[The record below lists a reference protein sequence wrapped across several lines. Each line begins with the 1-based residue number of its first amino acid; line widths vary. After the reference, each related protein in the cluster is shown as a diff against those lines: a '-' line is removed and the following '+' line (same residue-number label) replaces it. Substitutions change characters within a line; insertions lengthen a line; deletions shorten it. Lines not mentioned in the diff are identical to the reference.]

1 MISLLIHKAIK
12 HMLISFHVRVFLFL
26 LLPLMS
32 ISSKADTY
40 PSKPVK
46 IIVGF
51 PAGAGADVMARVV
64 ANKLSES
71 LNQQFIVENRPGAG
85 TNIGTNVVAKSPA
98 DGYTILLMTVANA
111 INPALSSN
119 LPFDIEKDFSPI
131 VLAGFASNVLVVNPS
146 LGVKNIQEYVALAK
160 SKPGKLTYGSSGS
173 GTSPHLAGELFNSKL
188 GVDIVHVPYKG
199 GPQALTDLLGGQIDS
214 LFVITSTVMPHI
226 SSGKLKALA
235 VAGPKRTSLIPDLP
249 TLDETLIPNFD
260 VNTWFGFAVP
270 AGTPNEIIVKLNS
283 EINKALDSADLQ
295 KKLLPLGIETAGGTP
310 NQLRNFLK
318 EDLKKWSSITKIA
331 NIKLD

>member
-1 MISLLIHKAIK
+1 MTSFLIKIVLFFGLALISLL
-12 HMLISFHVRVFLFL
+12 
-26 LLPLMS
+26 
-32 ISSKADTY
+32 SKADNY

-51 PAGAGADVMARVV
+51 PAGSGADVMARVV

-71 LNQQFIVENRPGAG
+71 LSQQFIVENRPGAG
-85 TNIGTNVVAKSPA
+85 TNIGTNFVAKSPA

-131 VLAGFASNVLVVNPS
+131 TLAGFASNVLVINPN
-146 LGVKNIQEYVALAK
+146 LGVKNIQEYIALAK

-226 SSGKLKALA
+226 SSGKLKAIA
-235 VAGPKRTSLIPDLP
+235 VAGPKRTSLLPDLP
-249 TLDETLIPNFD
+249 TIDETVIPNFD
-260 VNTWFGFAVP
+260 VNTWFGFAAP
-270 AGTPNEIIVKLNS
+270 AGTPSEIIVKLNS
-283 EINKALDSADLQ
+283 EINKALDSGDTQ
-295 KKLLPLGIETAGGTP
+295 KKLLPLGIDTAGGTP
-310 NQLRNFLK
+310 NQLKNFLK
-318 EDLKKWSSITKIA
+318 EDLKKWSGITKLA
-331 NIKLD
+331 NIKPD

>member
-1 MISLLIHKAIK
+1 LTSFLIKIVLFFGLALISLL
-12 HMLISFHVRVFLFL
+12 
-26 LLPLMS
+26 
-32 ISSKADTY
+32 SKADNY

-51 PAGAGADVMARVV
+51 PAGSGADVMARVV

-71 LNQQFIVENRPGAG
+71 LSQQFIVENRPGAG
-85 TNIGTNVVAKSPA
+85 TNIGTNFVAKSPA

-131 VLAGFASNVLVVNPS
+131 TLAGFASNVLVINPN
-146 LGVKNIQEYVALAK
+146 LGVKNIQEYIALAK

-226 SSGKLKALA
+226 SSGKLKAIA
-235 VAGPKRTSLIPDLP
+235 VAGPKRTSLLPDLP
-249 TLDETLIPNFD
+249 TIDETVIPNFD
-260 VNTWFGFAVP
+260 VNTWFGFAAP
-270 AGTPNEIIVKLNS
+270 AGTPNEIVVKLNS
-283 EINKALDSADLQ
+283 EINKALDSGDTQ
-295 KKLLPLGIETAGGTP
+295 KKLLPLGIDTAGGTP
-310 NQLRNFLK
+310 SQLKNFLK
-318 EDLKKWSSITKIA
+318 EDLKKWSSITKLA
-331 NIKLD
+331 NIKPD

>member
-1 MISLLIHKAIK
+1 MTSFLIKIVLFFGLA
-12 HMLISFHVRVFLFL
+12 LISF
-26 LLPLMS
+26 
-32 ISSKADTY
+32 ISKADNY

-51 PAGAGADVMARVV
+51 PPGSGADVIARVV

-71 LNQQFIVENRPGAG
+71 LNQQFIVDNRPGAG
-85 TNIGTNVVAKSPA
+85 TNIGTNYVAKSPA

-131 VLAGFASNVLVVNPS
+131 TLAGFASNVLVINPN

-226 SSGKLKALA
+226 SSGKLKAIA
-235 VAGPKRTSLIPDLP
+235 VAGPKRTSLLPDLP
-249 TLDETLIPNFD
+249 TIDETLIPNFD
-260 VNTWFGFAVP
+260 VNTWFGFAAP

-283 EINKALDSADLQ
+283 EINKALDSGDTQ
-295 KKLLPLGIETAGGTP
+295 KKLLPLGIDTAGGTP
-310 NQLRNFLK
+310 NQLKNFLK
-318 EDLKKWSSITKIA
+318 EDLKKWSGITKIA
-331 NIKLD
+331 NIKPD

>member
-1 MISLLIHKAIK
+1 MTSFLIKIVLFFGLALISLL
-12 HMLISFHVRVFLFL
+12 
-26 LLPLMS
+26 
-32 ISSKADTY
+32 SKADNY

-51 PAGAGADVMARVV
+51 PAGSGADVMARVV

-71 LNQQFIVENRPGAG
+71 LSQQFIVENRPGAG
-85 TNIGTNVVAKSPA
+85 TNIGTNFVAKSPA

-131 VLAGFASNVLVVNPS
+131 TLAGFASNVLVINPN
-146 LGVKNIQEYVALAK
+146 LGVKNIQEYIALAK

-226 SSGKLKALA
+226 SSGKLKAIA
-235 VAGPKRTSLIPDLP
+235 VAGPKRTSLLPDLP
-249 TLDETLIPNFD
+249 TIDETVIPNFD

-270 AGTPNEIIVKLNS
+270 AGTPSEIIVKLNS
-283 EINKALDSADLQ
+283 EINKALDSGDTQ
-295 KKLLPLGIETAGGTP
+295 KKLLPLGIDTAGGTP
-310 NQLRNFLK
+310 NQLKNFLK
-318 EDLKKWSSITKIA
+318 EDLKKWSGITKLA
-331 NIKLD
+331 NIKPD

>member
-1 MISLLIHKAIK
+1 MPISIFIKIALCFSLI
-12 HMLISFHVRVFLFL
+12 VFGIN
-26 LLPLMS
+26 S
-32 ISSKADTY
+32 QADIY
-40 PSKPVK
+40 PNKPVK

-51 PAGAGADVMARVV
+51 PPGAGADLMARVV

-71 LNQQFIVENRPGAG
+71 FNQQFIVENRPGAG
-85 TNIGTNVVAKSPA
+85 TNIGTNFVAKSSA

-131 VLAGFASNVLVVNPS
+131 VLAGFASNVLVVHPS

-160 SKPGKLTYGSSGS
+160 SKPGKLTYGSSGT

-188 GVDIVHVPYKG
+188 GIDIVHVPYKG

-226 SSGKLKALA
+226 STGKLKALA
-235 VAGPKRTSLIPDLP
+235 VAGPKRTGLIPDLP

-270 AGTPNEIIVKLNS
+270 SGTPNEIILKLNI

-310 NQLRNFLK
+310 NQLKTFLR
-318 EDLKKWSSITKIA
+318 EDLKKWSEIAKIA
-331 NIKLD
+331 NIKMD

>member
-1 MISLLIHKAIK
+1 MTSFFIKIVLFFGLALIN
-12 HMLISFHVRVFLFL
+12 LISN
-26 LLPLMS
+26 
-32 ISSKADTY
+32 AENY

-51 PAGAGADVMARVV
+51 PPGSGADVIARVV

-71 LNQQFIVENRPGAG
+71 LNQQFIVDNRPGAG
-85 TNIGTNVVAKSPA
+85 TNIGTNYVAKSPA

-131 VLAGFASNVLVVNPS
+131 TLAGFASNVLVINPN

-226 SSGKLKALA
+226 SSGKLKAIA
-235 VAGPKRTSLIPDLP
+235 VAGPKRTSLLPDLP
-249 TLDETLIPNFD
+249 TIDETLIPNFD
-260 VNTWFGFAVP
+260 VNTWFGFAAP

-283 EINKALDSADLQ
+283 EINKALDSVDTQ
-295 KKLLPLGIETAGGTP
+295 KKLLPLGIDTAGGTP
-310 NQLRNFLK
+310 NQLKNFLK
-318 EDLKKWSSITKIA
+318 EDIKKWSGITKIA
-331 NIKLD
+331 NIKPD

>member
-1 MISLLIHKAIK
+1 MTIFKVLLTSFLIK
-12 HMLISFHVRVFLFL
+12 IVLFFGLALISF
-26 LLPLMS
+26 
-32 ISSKADTY
+32 ISKADNY

-51 PAGAGADVMARVV
+51 PPGSGADVIARVV

-71 LNQQFIVENRPGAG
+71 LNQQFIVDNRPGAG
-85 TNIGTNVVAKSPA
+85 TNIGTNYVAKSPA

-131 VLAGFASNVLVVNPS
+131 TLAGFASNVLVINPN

-226 SSGKLKALA
+226 SSGKLKAIA
-235 VAGPKRTSLIPDLP
+235 VAGPKRTSLLPDLP
-249 TLDETLIPNFD
+249 TIDETLIPNFD
-260 VNTWFGFAVP
+260 VNTWFGFAAP

-283 EINKALDSADLQ
+283 EINKALDSGDTQ
-295 KKLLPLGIETAGGTP
+295 KKLLPLGIDTAGGTP
-310 NQLRNFLK
+310 NQLKNFLK
-318 EDLKKWSSITKIA
+318 EDLKKWSGITKIA
-331 NIKLD
+331 NIKPD

>member
-1 MISLLIHKAIK
+1 LTIFKVLLTSFLIK
-12 HMLISFHVRVFLFL
+12 IVLFFGLALISF
-26 LLPLMS
+26 
-32 ISSKADTY
+32 ISKADNY

-51 PAGAGADVMARVV
+51 PPGSGADVMARVV

-71 LNQQFIVENRPGAG
+71 LNQQFIVDNRPGAG
-85 TNIGTNVVAKSPA
+85 TNIGTNYVAKSPA

-131 VLAGFASNVLVVNPS
+131 TLAGFASNVLVINPN

-226 SSGKLKALA
+226 SSGKLKAIA
-235 VAGPKRTSLIPDLP
+235 VAGPKRTSLLPDLP
-249 TLDETLIPNFD
+249 TIDETLIPNFD
-260 VNTWFGFAVP
+260 VNTWFGFAAP

-283 EINKALDSADLQ
+283 EINKALDSGDTQ
-295 KKLLPLGIETAGGTP
+295 KKLLPLGIDTAGGTP
-310 NQLRNFLK
+310 NQLKNFLK
-318 EDLKKWSSITKIA
+318 EDLKKWSGITKIA
-331 NIKLD
+331 NIKPD

>member
-1 MISLLIHKAIK
+1 MTIFKVLLTSFLIK
-12 HMLISFHVRVFLFL
+12 IVLFFGLALISF
-26 LLPLMS
+26 
-32 ISSKADTY
+32 ISKADNY

-51 PAGAGADVMARVV
+51 PPGSGADVIARVV

-71 LNQQFIVENRPGAG
+71 LNQQFIVDNRPGAG
-85 TNIGTNVVAKSPA
+85 TNIGTNYVAKSPA

-131 VLAGFASNVLVVNPS
+131 TLAGFASNVLVINPN

-226 SSGKLKALA
+226 SSGKLKAIA
-235 VAGPKRTSLIPDLP
+235 VAGPKRTSLLPDLP
-249 TLDETLIPNFD
+249 TIDETLIPNFD
-260 VNTWFGFAVP
+260 VNTWFGFAAP

-283 EINKALDSADLQ
+283 EINKALDSVDTQ
-295 KKLLPLGIETAGGTP
+295 KKLLPLGIDTAGGTP
-310 NQLRNFLK
+310 NQLKNFLK
-318 EDLKKWSSITKIA
+318 EDLKKWSGITKIA
-331 NIKLD
+331 NIKPD

>member
-1 MISLLIHKAIK
+1 LTSFLIKIVLFFGLALISLL
-12 HMLISFHVRVFLFL
+12 
-26 LLPLMS
+26 
-32 ISSKADTY
+32 SKADNY

-51 PAGAGADVMARVV
+51 PAGSGADVMARVV

-71 LNQQFIVENRPGAG
+71 LSQQFIVENRPGAG
-85 TNIGTNVVAKSPA
+85 TNIGTNFVAKSPA

-131 VLAGFASNVLVVNPS
+131 TLAGFASNVLVINPN
-146 LGVKNIQEYVALAK
+146 LGVKNIQEYIALAK

-226 SSGKLKALA
+226 SSGKLKAIA
-235 VAGPKRTSLIPDLP
+235 VAGPKRTSLLPDLP
-249 TLDETLIPNFD
+249 TIDETVIPNFD

-270 AGTPNEIIVKLNS
+270 AGTPSEIIVKLNS
-283 EINKALDSADLQ
+283 EINKALDSGDTQ
-295 KKLLPLGIETAGGTP
+295 KKLLPLGIDTAGGTP
-310 NQLRNFLK
+310 NQLKNFLK
-318 EDLKKWSSITKIA
+318 EDLKKWSGITKLA
-331 NIKLD
+331 NIKPD

>member
-1 MISLLIHKAIK
+1 LTIFKVLLTSFFIKIVLFFGLALISLL
-12 HMLISFHVRVFLFL
+12 
-26 LLPLMS
+26 
-32 ISSKADTY
+32 SKADNY

-51 PAGAGADVMARVV
+51 PAGSGADVMARVV

-71 LNQQFIVENRPGAG
+71 LNQQFIVDNRPGAG
-85 TNIGTNVVAKSPA
+85 TNIGTNYVAKSPA

-131 VLAGFASNVLVVNPS
+131 TLAGFASNVLVINPN

-226 SSGKLKALA
+226 SSGKLKAIA
-235 VAGPKRTSLIPDLP
+235 VAGPKRTSLLPDLP
-249 TLDETLIPNFD
+249 TIDETLIPNFD
-260 VNTWFGFAVP
+260 VNTWFGFAAP

-283 EINKALDSADLQ
+283 EINKALDSVDTQ
-295 KKLLPLGIETAGGTP
+295 KKLLPLGIDTAGGTP
-310 NQLRNFLK
+310 NQLKNFLK
-318 EDLKKWSSITKIA
+318 EDIKKWSGITKIA
-331 NIKLD
+331 NIKPD

>member
-1 MISLLIHKAIK
+1 LTSFLIKIVLFFGLALISLL
-12 HMLISFHVRVFLFL
+12 
-26 LLPLMS
+26 
-32 ISSKADTY
+32 SKADNY

-51 PAGAGADVMARVV
+51 PAGSGADVMARVV

-71 LNQQFIVENRPGAG
+71 LSQQFIVENRPGAG
-85 TNIGTNVVAKSPA
+85 TNIGTNFVAKSPA

-131 VLAGFASNVLVVNPS
+131 TLAGFASNVLVINPN
-146 LGVKNIQEYVALAK
+146 LGVKNIQEYIALAK

-226 SSGKLKALA
+226 SSGKLKAIA
-235 VAGPKRTSLIPDLP
+235 VAGPKRTSLLPDLP
-249 TLDETLIPNFD
+249 TIDETVIPNFD
-260 VNTWFGFAVP
+260 VNTWFGFAAP
-270 AGTPNEIIVKLNS
+270 AGTPSEIIVKLNS
-283 EINKALDSADLQ
+283 EINKALDSGDTQ
-295 KKLLPLGIETAGGTP
+295 KKLLPLGIDTAGGTP
-310 NQLRNFLK
+310 NQLKNFLK
-318 EDLKKWSSITKIA
+318 EDLKKWSGITKLA
-331 NIKLD
+331 NIKPD